1 MIQSPNH
8 SVSFIAAAVLTLSV
22 ASCGGDEGGGANN
35 SASPTPKAGP
45 ATAVPPRIDIEDL
58 LQQAKGIF
66 GPLPDRIPSE
76 DNPNNISKGVL
87 GRLLFNDPRLSKDGK
102 FSCATC
108 HDLGNY
114 GVDGKVTTDGPGGH
128 PGRRNVPTVIN
139 AAVQSFLYWDARAT
153 TVEEQVGMALLNP
166 AEMGMADEASVMAV
180 VESIDGYK
188 HLFKSAFRGEDE
200 PRTFANVAKA
210 IAAFER
216 SLLTPSRFDSFVS
229 GKKNALRGN
238 ELTGLKLF
246 LDAQCITCHI
256 LPAIGGTMIQK
267 LGNQRPYP
275 TEDKGY
281 GEITKNEADHYFFKV
296 PQLRNV
302 TETGPYMHDGSI
314 ESLAEIVRIMGDVQL
329 SREFNDEEVAA
340 LVAFMGTLTGKVDPK
355 LAESIEL
362 MK

>member
-1 MIQSPNH
+1 MMKSPKT
-8 SVSFIAAAVLTLSV
+8 STSCIVAAVLAFAV
-22 ASCGGDEGGGANN
+22 ASCGGEESESVAPKTAAPA
-35 SASPTPKAGP
+35 SAA
-45 ATAVPPRIDIEDL
+45 AQPRIDVKKL
-58 LQQAKGIF
+58 LATAKEIF
-66 GPLPDRIPSE
+66 GPLPDRVASE
-76 DNPNNISKGVL
+76 DNPSNISKMVL

-128 PGRRNVPTVIN
+128 PGYRNVPTVIN
-139 AAVQSFLYWDARAT
+139 AAMQGMLFWDARAI
-153 TVEEQVGMALLNP
+153 TVEEQAGMALLNP

-180 VESIDGYK
+180 IESIDGYK
-188 HLFKSAFRGEDE
+188 QLFKSGFRGEDQ
-200 PRTFANVAKA
+200 PRNFTNVAKA

-229 GKKNALRGN
+229 GKQNALQGN

-246 LDAQCITCHI
+246 LDAQCTTCHI
-256 LPAIGGTMIQK
+256 APTVGGMMIQK
-267 LGNQRPYP
+267 LGNQKPYP

-281 GEITKNEADHYFFKV
+281 GKFAEDESYDYFFKV

-314 ESLAEIVRIMGDVQL
+314 ESLAEMVRIMGEIQL
-329 SREFNDEEVAA
+329 SRTFDDAEVAA

-355 LAESIEL
+355 LAEPLEL